1 MSETAFGPQDNAI
14 EIGMLRGM
22 VDELTQQ
29 VSDLS
34 RFLIATVQTVGG
46 NVEIPT
52 QVIECLDAKDAINVE
67 PVLEN
72 DSIRLWVSRA
82 D

>member
-1 MSETAFGPQDNAI
+1 MTESPFGTPDPAI
-14 EIGMLRGM
+14 EVAMLRGM

-52 QVIECLDAKDAINVE
+52 TIIESLDAKDAINVE
-67 PVLEN
+67 PVVEN
-72 DSIRLWVSRA
+72 NAIKLWVSRA